1 MSKYNIDEMLCH
13 SLFNYLH
20 TKSKLNNPCFIYAIA
35 NKFGKNKK
43 IIDELNATCHIVF
56 TNDTITFKPNI
67 RREILRNQSRPKI
80 KYVRNYVRN
89 YVKKLLD
96 DLGFDAFVYHNEQNS
111 GSVYVSLR
119 NTKNKTRI
127 QQLGNVFKFDCDT
140 PVLTQTIL
148 DSLTE
153 NHK

>member
-1 MSKYNIDEMLCH
+1 MSKYNIDDMVYR
-13 SLFNYLH
+13 SLFDYMY

-43 IIDELNATCHIVF
+43 IIDELNAICHIVF
-56 TNDTITFKPNI
+56 AKDTITFKPNI
-67 RREILRNQSRPKI
+67 RRKILREKSYSKI
-80 KYVRNYVRN
+80 TYVRDYI
-89 YVKKLLD
+89 KKLLL
-96 DLGFDAFVYHNEQNS
+96 DLGFDAYTYHDKKYCD
-111 GSVYVSLR
+111 SVYVSLR

-127 QQLGNVFKFDCDT
+127 QQLGNVFKFDYDT

-148 DSLTE
+148 NSLTE

>member
-1 MSKYNIDEMLCH
+1 MSKYNIDEMVCH

-80 KYVRNYVRN
+80 KYVRNYV
-89 YVKKLLD
+89 KKLLD
-96 DLGFDAFVYHNEQNS
+96 DLGFDAFVYHNEKNS
-111 GSVYVSLR
+111 GSVYVSLQEP
-119 NTKNKTRI
+119 KNKQRL
-127 QQLGNVFKFDCDT
+127 QQMGNVFKFYDVL
-140 PVLTQTIL
+140 PVLTQSVL
-148 DSLTE
+148 DSIKQ
-153 NHK
+153 HKR

>member
-1 MSKYNIDEMLCH
+1 MTKYNIDEMVYH
-13 SLFNYLH
+13 SLFNYFH

-43 IIDELNATCHIVF
+43 IIDELNAICHIVF
-56 TNDTITFKPNI
+56 TKDTITFKPNI
-67 RREILRNQSRPKI
+67 RRKILRDKSYSKI
-80 KYVRNYVRN
+80 TYVRN
-89 YVKKLLD
+89 YVKKLLI
-96 DLGFDAFVYHNEQNS
+96 DLGFDAYTYHDKKYCD
-111 GSVYVSLR
+111 SVYVSLR

-127 QQLGNVFKFDCDT
+127 QQLGNVFKFDYDT

-148 DSLTE
+148 NSLTE